1 MATDTQ
7 ASRLTKMEGVVS
19 GLSQQFADFLKESKE
34 HRDRI
39 ERDNQQIW
47 QAIKEQGAAMQ
58 SSVDRLSSKGEMSWG
73 KIASVGGFLFVCASG
88 LGAMA
93 WQISEHRVHQL
104 EVKADTVEKYNQE
117 IRNLEKEVRDTNNR
131 YILRMCDESHENIR
145 RLNEK

>member
-34 HRDRI
+34 HRDRT

-58 SSVDRLSSKGEMSWG
+58 ASVDRLSSKGEMSWG
-73 KIASVGGFLFVCASG
+73 KIASVGGFMFVCASG
-88 LGAMA
+88 LGALV
-93 WQISEHRVHQL
+93 WQLSEARVHQL

-117 IRNLEKEVRDTNNR
+117 IRTLEKEVRDTHDKFL
-131 YILRMCDESHENIR
+131 LRICDENHENIR
-145 RLNEK
+145 RLTDK